1 MFKEVNETVKKIS
14 FPSDVCF
21 LIWSIKWRCKQI
33 NKKIEKIRE
42 KISFVEISASITQ
55 VIYFTFILWT
65 LTSYFLILKTFYL
78 SLFGYFSFGAP
89 TPFSEVICPRH
100 NSVQSWSITL
110 SLNNFSLVPLVFFQH
125 PFCSTGSLSS
135 NHENY
140 TWFPSKQM
148 IKILGL
154 STTFPNFFSFF
165 PGLFAS
171 KFQDFSRTFDEIPGL
186 PRTFMELYK

>member
-78 SLFGYFSFGAP
+78 SLFGCFSFGAP

-125 PFCSTGSLSS
+125 PFCLTGSLSS

>member
-78 SLFGYFSFGAP
+78 SLFGCFSFGAP

-110 SLNNFSLVPLVFFQH
+110 SLNSFSLVPLVFFQH

-165 PGLFAS
+165 PGLFAT